1 MAERARKKKKVANWD
16 ISELGDSYIAQDCRE
31 L

>member
-1 MAERARKKKKVANWD
+1 MAERAREKQVANWD